1 MKTIFITFL
10 AFFSSAVAFAQKPD
24 ELLARVRYTYIN
36 SNDTLK
42 TGKVRNE
49 NMLLFLGKN
58 ASLYTSYDK
67 LRHEIAEDQ
76 KFRAKAMSKAGSGQ
90 PVAIVMDNSNS
101 EWMSTWSY
109 LYFVKENKLFTK
121 EVIALQSYLIEE
133 QAPKINWK
141 ITRDTTSFSGLS
153 CKKAIAN
160 FEGKNWIAWY
170 APSLPFQSG
179 PWKLSGLPGLI
190 VDAYEEN
197 KLIQFQFAGI
207 ENAKDGE
214 HQRIDDVTKRADA
227 RPGDYNALDQLIG
240 RDVGTA
246 FFENIIKLP
255 VGAVKTDR
263 EKFDKLKAAF
273 LKDPRGFVRARSG
286 Y

>member
-1 MKTIFITFL
+1 MRITLIIFLAIFIKTNT
-10 AFFSSAVAFAQKPD
+10 FAQKADPV
-24 ELLARVRYTYIN
+24 LARVRYTYTN
-36 SNDTLK
+36 QKDTLK
-42 TGKVRNE
+42 NGKPRNE

-67 LRHEIAEDQ
+67 LRHEISEDQ
-76 KFRAKAMSKAGSGQ
+76 KFRAKAMSKASGGQ
-90 PVAIVMDNSNS
+90 PVAIIIDNSSS
-101 EWMSTWSY
+101 EWMSTSSY
-109 LYFVKENKLFTK
+109 LYFAKENKLFTK

-133 QAPKINWK
+133 QAPQINWK
-141 ITRDTTSFSGLS
+141 ITRDTTSFSGVS
-153 CKKAIAN
+153 CKKAVAN
-160 FEGKNWIAWY
+160 FEGKNWVAWY
-170 APSLPFQSG
+170 APNLPFQSG

-190 VDAYEEN
+190 IDAYEEN

-207 ENAKDGE
+207 ENAKEGE
-214 HQRIDDVTKRADA
+214 NQRIDDITKRADA
-227 RPGDYNALDQLIG
+227 RPGDFNALDQLIG

-246 FFENIIKLP
+246 FFENTIKLP
-255 VGAVKTDR
+255 IGAIKTDR